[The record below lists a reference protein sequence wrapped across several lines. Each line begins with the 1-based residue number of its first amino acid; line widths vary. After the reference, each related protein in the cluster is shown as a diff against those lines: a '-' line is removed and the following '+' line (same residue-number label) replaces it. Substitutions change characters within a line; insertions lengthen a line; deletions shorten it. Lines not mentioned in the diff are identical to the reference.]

1 MNLRERLLAHLR
13 ESSYQPAN
21 EFELSGRLGLNKKQ
35 RAMLAHEVRLAL
47 KSGQYVRSGN
57 GRITPRAAAGA
68 EQPRSATPRPV
79 FQPTRRGAATPPSAD
94 TAAPSDNGPDTT
106 GRQSSSGSRSSS
118 SQGRQGASRSDAR
131 ASSGRQSSDSR
142 RQPAASRRQPT
153 DDGLKPVA
161 ERPIF
166 VATARNAAR
175 AAAAANEAAAANRGS
190 AAAAK
195 PSQSGTAQP
204 VLPTPLA
211 AKAKPDADS
220 LPAPKLGR
228 GELLG
233 RIQFR
238 AGGSA
243 FIVRE
248 GETDEPALQVFPE
261 DTANALPGDRVIARE
276 FPGRKGRRPGEK
288 IGMVVRVVSRER
300 TSIVGNLRKGRRE
313 YVVQPDDPRFSYEIA
328 VGDPAKS
335 GVSPTPKEGD
345 KVVVE
350 LGEWNKRSDPLRGTL
365 TARLGRTHEPRAELL
380 GIFIKHGLATE
391 FPAEVEREAALI
403 PNEVLPSEL
412 TGRLDYREKVVFT
425 IDPDDA
431 KDFDDALS
439 YEVLDNGE
447 TRVGIHIADV
457 STYVHPGT
465 ALDREAQRRG
475 NSTYL
480 VGVVI
485 PMLPEKL
492 SNGLCSLVEAK
503 DRLCKAVFLTFAKNG
518 RLSETT
524 YANTVIRSRKRLT
537 YKQAYAFMFEDDLEK
552 IRALPL
558 PAKHQTG
565 STGRALRDL
574 SDAELRDLQTWCRA
588 LWKIAARLRKDR
600 MAHGSLDLDMPET
613 KIFVDEQGYAD
624 RLEKISH
631 DESHQLIEEF
641 MLAANEAVARL
652 TRTHQLPSLYRVH
665 DEPDIEKLEEFRGQL
680 ATYEIPV
687 GDLSLR
693 AEIVKL
699 LVILD
704 KHPQGYTLRTQLLR
718 SLKKAAYR
726 ATPDGHYGLAKKDY
740 THFTS
745 PIRRY
750 ADLVVHRVFDTYL
763 EKHKGH
769 AIPPA
774 RNAKYDLTRI
784 QNLGEHLSQT
794 EITSAE
800 AERESVKIKLLE
812 FFERELDK
820 TPRTKFAAVIT
831 DVRPNGFFIELIDSM
846 TFGFISI
853 NALGDDRYVLTD
865 DDTAL
870 LGRKSKKKYALN
882 GRLDVIVDKVDR
894 FKRLIDFKP
903 VNA

>member
-1 MNLRERLLAHLR
+1 MNLRELLLAHLR
-13 ESSYQPAN
+13 DPHYQPAN
-21 EFELSGRLGLNKKQ
+21 EFELSSRLGLNKKQ

-47 KSGQYVRSGN
+47 KSGNYLRAAN
-57 GRITPRAAAGA
+57 GRISPRGANA
-68 EQPRSATPRPV
+68 EQPRAPEKRPV
-79 FQPTRRGAATPPSAD
+79 FTPTRRGPGFPVTPTPETYSSRPTTGGAKVPPRATAPAKSPASAASP
-94 TAAPSDNGPDTT
+94 APSRGPA
-106 GRQSSSGSRSSS
+106 RS
-118 SQGRQGASRSDAR
+118 ASPAPTR
-131 ASSGRQSSDSR
+131 A
-142 RQPAASRRQPT
+142 P
-153 DDGLKPVA
+153 
-161 ERPIF
+161 
-166 VATARNAAR
+166 AR
-175 AAAAANEAAAANRGS
+175 AAS
-190 AAAAK
+190 
-195 PSQSGTAQP
+195 
-204 VLPTPLA
+204 
-211 AKAKPDADS
+211 
-220 LPAPKLGR
+220 PAPTRAPTRGASPAPAPATSPARAASPAPARAPKVVAEPQLGK

-243 FIVRE
+243 FVVRDAVL
-248 GETDEPALQVFPE
+248 GEDAQPALQVFPE
-261 DTANALPGDRVIARE
+261 DTGVALPGDRVLARE

-288 IGMVVRVVSRER
+288 IGAVIRVLARER
-300 TSIVGNLRKGRRE
+300 DTIVGNLRKGRRE
-313 YVVQPDDPRFSYEIA
+313 FVVQPDDPRFSYEIA

-335 GVSPTPKEGD
+335 GLSPIPKEGD
-345 KVVVE
+345 KVVIK
-350 LGEWNKRSDPLRGTL
+350 LGEWNHRADALTGTI
-365 TARLGRTHEPRAELL
+365 TSRLGRTHEPRAELL
-380 GIFIKHGLATE
+380 GIFLKHNLATE
-391 FPAEVEREAALI
+391 FPSDVEREAALI
-403 PNEVLPSEL
+403 PDRVLPSEL
-412 TGRLDYREKVVFT
+412 PGRLDYRAKVVFT

-439 YEVLDNGE
+439 YEPLDGGE
-447 TRVGIHIADV
+447 VRVGIHIADV

-465 ALDREAQRRG
+465 AIDREAQRRG

-492 SNGLCSLVEAK
+492 SNGLCSLVEAQ

-518 RLSETT
+518 RLRDTT

-537 YKQAYAFMFEDDLEK
+537 YKQAYAFMFEDDLAK

-574 SDAELRDLQTWCRA
+574 TDAELHDLQTWCRA

-600 MAHGSLDLDMPET
+600 MANGSLDLDMPET
-613 KIFVDEQGYAD
+613 KIFVDEKGYAD
-624 RLEKISH
+624 RLEKITH

-652 TRTHQLPSLYRVH
+652 SRTHQLPSLYRVH
-665 DEPDIEKLEEFRGQL
+665 DEPDAEKLEEFRGL
-680 ATYEIPV
+680 LDSFDIPV
-687 GDLSLR
+687 GDLSVR

-699 LVILD
+699 LVILAA
-704 KHPQGYTLRTQLLR
+704 HPQGYTLRTQLLR

-726 ATPDGHYGLAKKDY
+726 ATPDGHYGLAKNDY

-763 EKHKGH
+763 EKHAGH

-774 RNAKYDLTRI
+774 RNARYDLSRI
-784 QNLGEHLSQT
+784 QALGEHISLT
-794 EITSAE
+794 EISSAE

-820 TPRTKFAAVIT
+820 SPRTPFLAVIT
-831 DVRPNGFFIELIDSM
+831 DVRPNGFFIELVESM
-846 TFGFISI
+846 TFGFIST
-853 NALGDDRYVLTD
+853 NALTPDRYVPTD
-865 DDTAL
+865 DGTML
-870 LGRKSKKKYALN
+870 VGRKTKKKFALN
-882 GRLDVIVDKVDR
+882 GRLTVVVDKVDR
-894 FKRLIDFKP
+894 FKRLIDFRP
-903 VNA
+903 AD

>member
-1 MNLRERLLAHLR
+1 MPDSLLTPIPKHGPRVVTRIYHMNLRELLLAHLR
-13 ESSYQPAN
+13 DPHYQPAN
-21 EFELSGRLGLNKKQ
+21 EFELSSRLGLNKKQ

-47 KSGQYVRSGN
+47 KSGNYLRAAN
-57 GRITPRAAAGA
+57 GRISPRGANAAQPRAP
-68 EQPRSATPRPV
+68 EKRPV
-79 FQPTRRGAATPPSAD
+79 FTPTRRGPGFPVTPTPETYSSRPTTGGAKVPPRATAPAKSPASAASP
-94 TAAPSDNGPDTT
+94 APSRGPA
-106 GRQSSSGSRSSS
+106 RS
-118 SQGRQGASRSDAR
+118 ASLAPTRAPARSASPAPTR
-131 ASSGRQSSDSR
+131 APTR
-142 RQPAASRRQPT
+142 AASPA
-153 DDGLKPVA
+153 PA
-161 ERPIF
+161 P
-166 VATARNAAR
+166 ATSPAR
-175 AAAAANEAAAANRGS
+175 AAS
-190 AAAAK
+190 
-195 PSQSGTAQP
+195 
-204 VLPTPLA
+204 
-211 AKAKPDADS
+211 
-220 LPAPKLGR
+220 PAPARAPKVVAEPQLGK

-243 FIVRE
+243 FVVRDAVL
-248 GETDEPALQVFPE
+248 GEDAQPALQVFPE
-261 DTANALPGDRVIARE
+261 DTGVALPGDRVLARE

-288 IGMVVRVVSRER
+288 IGAVIRVLARER
-300 TSIVGNLRKGRRE
+300 DTIVGNLRKGRRE
-313 YVVQPDDPRFSYEIA
+313 FVVQPDDPRFSYEIA

-335 GVSPTPKEGD
+335 GLSPIPKEGD
-345 KVVVE
+345 KVVIK
-350 LGEWNKRSDPLRGTL
+350 LGEWNHRADALTGTI
-365 TARLGRTHEPRAELL
+365 TSRLGRTHEPRAELL
-380 GIFIKHGLATE
+380 GIFLKHNLATE
-391 FPAEVEREAALI
+391 FPSDVEREAALI
-403 PNEVLPSEL
+403 PDRVLPSEL
-412 TGRLDYREKVVFT
+412 PGRLDYRAKVVFT

-439 YEVLDNGE
+439 YEPLDGGE
-447 TRVGIHIADV
+447 VRVGIHIADV

-465 ALDREAQRRG
+465 AIDREAQRRG

-492 SNGLCSLVEAK
+492 SNGLCSLVEAQ

-518 RLSETT
+518 RLRDTT

-537 YKQAYAFMFEDDLEK
+537 YKQAYAFMFEDDLAK

-574 SDAELRDLQTWCRA
+574 TDAELHDLQTWCRA

-600 MAHGSLDLDMPET
+600 MANGSLDLDMPET
-613 KIFVDEQGYAD
+613 KIFVDEKGYAD
-624 RLEKISH
+624 RLEKITH

-652 TRTHQLPSLYRVH
+652 SRTHQLPSLYRVH
-665 DEPDIEKLEEFRGQL
+665 DEPDAEKLEEFRGL
-680 ATYEIPV
+680 LDSFDIPV
-687 GDLSLR
+687 GDLSVR

-699 LVILD
+699 LVILAA
-704 KHPQGYTLRTQLLR
+704 HPQGYTLRTQLLR

-726 ATPDGHYGLAKKDY
+726 ATPDGHYGLAKNDY

-763 EKHKGH
+763 EKHAGH

-774 RNAKYDLTRI
+774 RNARYDLSRI
-784 QNLGEHLSQT
+784 QALGEHISLT
-794 EITSAE
+794 EISSAE

-820 TPRTKFAAVIT
+820 SPRTPFLAVIT
-831 DVRPNGFFIELIDSM
+831 DVRPNGFFIELVESM
-846 TFGFISI
+846 TFGFIST
-853 NALGDDRYVLTD
+853 NALTPDRYVPTD
-865 DDTAL
+865 DGTML
-870 LGRKSKKKYALN
+870 VGRKTKKKFALN
-882 GRLDVIVDKVDR
+882 GRLTVVVDKVDR
-894 FKRLIDFKP
+894 FKRLIDFRP
-903 VNA
+903 AD